1 MAGLASADMRLQWR
15 EYSISGHGPGKP
27 SADAAPAQLVI
38 DTDTDPRDLSFRPAT
53 ASANK
58 ALTDSQISFF
68 NENGFLSPLPALDVA
83 EISEVKRYIDDLIRK
98 VVDAPDRR
106 NAYSIF
112 NYQIACRGM
121 YEIIQSPMIL
131 DYAEDLLGK
140 NFVCWNTHLFCKAPN
155 DPMQVP
161 FHQDAVYWPLTPSR
175 TVTVW
180 AALDDVDEENAA
192 MQFAPGS
199 HLLGPLVHEQKS
211 LDGTRALKREAVAP
225 GSPGAYFTNALRA
238 GDISVHSDLLL
249 HGSAANLS
257 GRRRAGLTIRYAPAD
272 VRPLPGA
279 EWYVSSAVHCRG
291 TIPGHW
297 PNRRKPSSEHPELLS
312 HLWGDFDGTP
322 YSHD

>member
-1 MAGLASADMRLQWR
+1 MRLQWR
-15 EYSISGHGPGKP
+15 EYSISGHGLGKP
-27 SADAAPAQLVI
+27 AAETASAQLVI
-38 DTDTDPRDLSFRPAT
+38 DTDADPRDLSFRA
-53 ASANK
+53 ASTSDNK
-58 ALTDSQISFF
+58 VLTDDQIRFF
-68 NENGFLSPLPALDVA
+68 NENGFLPSLPAFGAA
-83 EISEVKRYIDDLIRK
+83 EISEIRQYIDDLVRK
-98 VVDAPDRR
+98 VVEAPDRR

-112 NYQIACRGM
+112 NYQLVCRGM
-121 YEIIQSPMIL
+121 YEIIQTPAIL

-140 NFVCWNTHLFCKAPN
+140 NFVCWNTHLFFKGSH
-155 DPMQVP
+155 DPMRVP

-180 AALDDVDEENAA
+180 LALDGVDEENAA
-192 MQFAPGS
+192 MRFLPGS
-199 HLLGPLVHEQKS
+199 HLEGPVIHEQKS

-225 GSPGAYFTNALRA
+225 GSHGAYFTNALRA
-238 GDISVHSDLLL
+238 GEISVHSDLLL
-249 HGSAANLS
+249 HGSAANMS
-257 GRRRAGLTIRYAPAD
+257 SRRRAGLTIRYAPAD

-279 EWYVSSAVHCRG
+279 EWYVNSSVHCRG